1 MGKKQKQAAAAVMSS
16 MLAVSSLPSFSLAE
30 EGETPAEKT
39 FDFGTEESPVQEGA
53 VKVTEQSVYESSA
66 GFGFVEK
73 DPLTSTDRAEED
85 PLKTDFVRPGTS
97 AFKVDLPNGDYS
109 ITVTSGDT
117 VEQTETGIV
126 AESIQKVQ
134 NTVAAAGEFT
144 ERTFEVALVDG
155 QLTLEWTG
163 SMPVV
168 NGLTIRKLPERTAGE
183 EPTVY
188 IAGDSTVQTYDE
200 YWRPEAGWGQMIPR
214 YFNEELSFSNQSIG
228 GRSSKTFIT
237 EGRLDSILRSIRP
250 NDYFL
255 IQFGHNDATISR
267 PDRYASVP
275 DYKEYLKTY
284 INGARQR
291 GAEPILV
298 TPVGRRD
305 FQEATGQFNISF
317 PEYVQGMKEVAV
329 ELQVELVDL
338 SARSVEYFNEIGPE
352 GTLAVFLHTDP
363 GVYQAFPNGS
373 QDNTHF
379 QEYGA
384 IQMARLVAEEIEQSD
399 SELKDYVTSVEPPAS
414 VPPSPQNVKA
424 GNISNAGALLTWE
437 ETENTDIY
445 KVYRKE
451 SAAETFS
458 LIGTSTLPRLTIS
471 GMEEGKSYDLYVT
484 AVNAKGESAPSE
496 TAKVQTKQAQYK
508 YDFGLAGTPV
518 AEGYNEVNLSTVYS
532 KEKGY
537 GLVNP
542 AGMIGRDRGAGG
554 NDVVRDWLGYFNS
567 KWEFSADVPNGSYS
581 AKVYVGDL
589 LGSARTDIAVE
600 GQTYGTVSA
609 PKQNYTTKIIS
620 DISVNDGQINFAFSG
635 QTGIVNGIELT
646 PILAAPSNLQA
657 SDLSLDPA
665 APSVSLT
672 WTEAD
677 DAKEYNVYRKME
689 GTDRSEKVGTVA
701 SGQFTDETVNVGYTY
716 TYSVTTVD
724 EDGQETAPSTPID
737 VSMIDPDAAA
747 PLKPAGLNV
756 TDIQKNDLSFSWDEV
771 EGAVTYAVYR
781 SEAADGEFTLAGIE
795 KSASFTD
802 TSVLTTIPYYY
813 KVAAVSA
820 GGASET
826 SDVLET
832 EAVTVLKRQAESLKR
847 SPVAVKTN
855 EGVFVSWRILGT
867 DPENIKF
874 HVFRNGK
881 KVNKQPISG
890 AANLVDPKGKT
901 GDTYEIRP
909 IVSGKDKGY
918 ETATALDQGYLDI
931 PLDKPK
937 PGVTPLGDPYEYR
950 ANDTSIGDVDGDGE
964 YEYIVKWDPTN
975 SKDNSQA
982 GYTGNVY
989 IDAYKIDGT
998 KLWRIDLGKNI
1009 RAGAH
1014 YTQMIVYDF
1023 DGDGKAEISMKT
1035 ADGTIDGE
1043 GNVIGRAD
1051 ADHRNSSGYVLQGDE
1066 FLTVFEGATGKA
1078 LTTVPYTPARGEV
1091 ASWGD
1096 SYGNRVD
1103 RFLAGVAY
1111 LDGETPSLIMARG
1124 YYTRT
1129 VLTAYQFKNGELTT
1143 QWTFDSNEGKQD
1155 YAGQGYHSLSV
1166 ADVDND
1172 AKDEIVYGQMVVDDD
1187 GTGLYTTGLGHGDAL
1202 HVSDFVPSNPGLE
1215 VYATQENKTGPYGYD
1230 MRDAKTGEILWG
1242 VETGQDTGRGV
1253 AADIDPRHAGAE
1265 AWAVSGAWNSRAGGL
1280 HNAEGEKIADSIPSA
1295 NFAIWWDGDLLR
1307 ELADHTYDDSIG
1319 AGVGTIDKWDYENN
1333 QLVNVLTAD
1342 GTLSNNGTKGT
1353 PAVQADLF
1361 GDWRE
1366 EIAWR
1371 TEDSTA
1377 LRIYTTTD
1385 VTEHKLYT
1393 LMHDMQYRQAIAWQN
1408 VGYNQPPHPSFFL
1421 GEGMAA
1427 QPEARIN
1434 IMK

>member
-1 MGKKQKQAAAAVMSS
+1 MGKKHKQAAAAIMTS
-16 MLAVSSLPSFSLAE
+16 MLAVSSVPPLAWA
-30 EGETPAEKT
+30 EGEEASAEKT
-39 FDFGTEESPVQEGA
+39 FDFGTGESPVQEGA
-53 VKVTEQSVYESSA
+53 IQITEQSLYSESA
-66 GFGFVEK
+66 GFGFAEADSVSSA
-73 DPLTSTDRAEED
+73 DRSGDNPLTS
-85 PLKTDFVRPGTS
+85 DFVRPGTS
-97 AFKVDLPNGDYS
+97 RFQVDLPNGDYS
-109 ITVTSGDT
+109 VTVTSGDA
-117 VEQTETGIV
+117 VEQTETGII

-134 NTVAAAGEFT
+134 NTVAAAGEYT

-155 QLTLEWTG
+155 QLTLQWTG
-163 SMPVV
+163 AVPVI
-168 NGLTIRKLPERTAGE
+168 NSLSIQKLPERTAGE

-214 YFNEELSFSNQSIG
+214 YFNDDLSFSNQAIG

-237 EGRLDSILRSIRP
+237 EGRLDAILRAIRP

-267 PDRYASVP
+267 PERYASVP

-317 PEYVQGMKEVAV
+317 PEYVQGMKEVAE
-329 ELQVELVDL
+329 ELNVQLVDL

-363 GVYQAFPNGS
+363 GVYPAFPNGS

-384 IQMARLVAEEIEQSD
+384 IQMARLVADEIEE
-399 SELKDYVTSVEPPAS
+399 SESSLKSYVTSVEPPAAVPS
-414 VPPSPQNVKA
+414 VPQSVKA
-424 GNISNAGALLTWE
+424 GNISNAGALLTWDE
-437 ETENTDIY
+437 SENTDIY

-451 SAAETFS
+451 STADSFS

-471 GMEEGKSYDLYVT
+471 GMEEGKSYNLYVT
-484 AVNAKGESAPSE
+484 AVNAKGESAPSQ
-496 TAKVQTKQAQYK
+496 TITVQTKQAAFK

-518 AEGYNEVNLSTVYS
+518 AAGYNEVNLSTVYS

-537 GLVNP
+537 GIIDP

-554 NDVVRDWLGYFNS
+554 DDVVRDWLGYFNN
-567 KWEFSADVPNGSYS
+567 KWEFAADVPNGLYS

-589 LGSARTDIAVE
+589 LGSARTDVAVE
-600 GQTYGTVSA
+600 GQSYGTVSA
-609 PKQNYTTKIIS
+609 PKQSYTTKIIS
-620 DISVNDGQINFAFSG
+620 DISVNDGQMNFAFSG

-646 PILAAPSNLQA
+646 PILTAPSQLEA
-657 SDLSLDPA
+657 SSISLDPA
-665 APSVSLT
+665 APSVSLK
-672 WTEAD
+672 WAEAGG
-677 DAKEYNVYRKME
+677 AKEYNIYRTMA
-689 GTDRSEKVGTVA
+689 GTDQKEKIGTVQA
-701 SGQFTDETVNVGYTY
+701 TEFVDQTANVGYAY

-724 EDGQETAPSTPID
+724 DSGQETAPSYPIE
-737 VSMIDPDAAA
+737 VSLIDPDAPA
-747 PLKPAGLNV
+747 PMKPAGLNV
-756 TDIQKNDLSFSWDEV
+756 TDIQKDNLTFTWDPV
-771 EGAVTYAVYR
+771 EGAVSYAVYR
-781 SEAADGEFTLAGIE
+781 SEAADGEFSLAGVV
-795 KSASFTD
+795 KTASFTD
-802 TSVLTTIPYYY
+802 KTVLTTIPYYY
-813 KVAAVSA
+813 KVAAVGA
-820 GGASET
+820 GGASLE
-826 SDVLET
+826 SDVLQT
-832 EAVTVLKRQAESLKR
+832 EAATVLKRQAESLKR
-847 SPVAVKTN
+847 SPAAVKTDK
-855 EGVFVSWRILGT
+855 GVFVSWRILGT
-867 DPENIKF
+867 DKKDIKF

-890 AANLVDPKGKT
+890 ASNLLDPKGKA
-901 GDTYEIRP
+901 GDSYEIRP
-909 IVSGKDKGY
+909 IVPGKEKGY
-918 ETATALDQGYLDI
+918 ETTVAIEKNYMDI
-931 PLDKPK
+931 PLDKPE

-950 ANDTSIGDVDGDGE
+950 ANDTTIGDVDGDGE
-964 YEYIVKWDPTN
+964 YEYIVKWDPSN

-989 IDAYKIDGT
+989 IDAYKLDGT

-1023 DGDGKAEISMKT
+1023 DGDGKAEIAMKT
-1035 ADGTIDGE
+1035 ADGTIDGQ

-1051 ADHRNSSGYVLQGDE
+1051 ADHRNSSGYILQGDE

-1078 LTTVPYTPARGEV
+1078 LTTIPYTPSRGDV

-1096 SYGNRVD
+1096 AYGNRVD

-1129 VLTAYQFKNGELTT
+1129 VVSAYQFKNGELTK
-1143 QWTFDSNEGKQD
+1143 QWTFDSNDGKQD
-1155 YAGQGYHSLSV
+1155 YAGQGYHSLST
-1166 ADVDND
+1166 ADVDGD
-1172 AKDEIVYGQMVVDDD
+1172 AKDEIVYGQMVIDDN
-1187 GTGLYTTGLGHGDAL
+1187 GKGLYTTGLGHGDAL

-1215 VYATQENKTGPYGYD
+1215 VFATQENKTGPYGYD
-1230 MRDAKTGEILWG
+1230 MRDAKTGKILWG

-1253 AADIDPRHAGAE
+1253 AADIDPRHPGAE

-1280 HNAEGEKIADSIPSA
+1280 HTAEGEKISDSIPSA

-1307 ELADHTYDDSIG
+1307 ELADHTYNDSIA
-1319 AGVGTIDKWDYENN
+1319 AGVGTIDKWDYKQNK
-1333 QLVNVLTAD
+1333 LVNLLTAE
-1342 GTLSNNGTKGT
+1342 GTFSNNTTKGN
-1353 PAVQADLF
+1353 PAIQADLF

-1371 TEDSTA
+1371 TEDSSA

-1393 LMHDMQYRQAIAWQN
+1393 LMHDLQYRQAIAWQN

-1421 GEGMAA
+1421 GEGMDA
-1427 QPEARIN
+1427 QPEARI
-1434 IMK
+1434 KTK